1 MSEAFIVKIVRSATG
16 RRGGRLNGYHPVD
29 LGAAVVDG
37 LIDQAAID
45 PAVIE
50 DVIFGCVSQ
59 AGEQSGN
66 IARNVVLASKR
77 LPEKTP
83 ATTVDRRCGSSQQAI
98 HFAAQAVMSGTM
110 DVVLA
115 GGVESMTR
123 VPLGFAHTLPLKHGF
138 GQYVSPGIEK
148 NYPGK
153 TFNQFQGAELI
164 AKKYGFTKSELD
176 QFGFDSQRKAALAT
190 EQGKFKAE
198 VIPLSVTLEDGSE
211 VWHEVDEGIR
221 FGATLE
227 ATQGVKLINP
237 EGGLLTA
244 ATSSQISDGAAAML
258 IVNEAG
264 LKKLGLEPLARIH
277 HMTVLGGDPVVM
289 LEVPVAATELA
300 MKKSGMSLS
309 DIDLYEVNEAF
320 ASIPMAWAKALN
332 ADQGRLNVNGGA
344 IALGHPMGAS
354 GARLMTTLVH
364 ALHERGG
371 RYGLQTM
378 CEGGGQANVT
388 IVEKL

>member
-1 MSEAFIVKIVRSATG
+1 
-16 RRGGRLNGYHPVD
+16 
-29 LGAAVVDG
+29 VVDG

-45 PAVIE
+45 PAVID
-50 DVIFGCVSQ
+50 DVVFGCVSQ

-66 IARNVVLASKR
+66 IARNVVLASQR
-77 LPEKTP
+77 LPETTP

-138 GQYVSPGIEK
+138 GQYVSPGIES

-153 TFNQFQGAELI
+153 TFNQFQGAEAI
-164 AKKYGFTKSELD
+164 AKKYGFSKESLD
-176 QFGFDSQRKAALAT
+176 QFGYDSQRKAAQAS
-190 EQGKFKAE
+190 EQGRFKAE
-198 VIPLSVTLEDGSE
+198 VLPLPVVLEDGSAS
-211 VWHEVDEGIR
+211 WHEVDEGIR

-244 ATSSQISDGAAAML
+244 ATSSQISDGAAALL
-258 IVNEAG
+258 IVNETG

-300 MKKSGMSLS
+300 MKRSGMRLS

-320 ASIPMAWAKALN
+320 ASIPMAWATALD
-332 ADQGRLNVNGGA
+332 ADTARLNVNGGA

-354 GARLMTTLVH
+354 GARLMATLVH
-364 ALHERGG
+364 ALHDRGK
-371 RYGLQTM
+371 RFGLQTM

-388 IVEKL
+388 IIERL